1 MIYWLEQERGWLSR
15 LPGFWLQIETGTQ
28 EARFAGVIW
37 GSILD
42 KWWSEVPEGIQVQN
56 VTEPIIDELAR
67 EEGGYL
73 EGQDLLPQ
81 LGYSCCL
88 LIGPFPK

>member
-1 MIYWLEQERGWLSR
+1 MIWC
-15 LPGFWLQIETGTQ
+15 
-28 EARFAGVIW
+28 
-37 GSILD
+37 SILD

-56 VTEPIIDELAR
+56 VTEPITDELAR
-67 EEGGYL
+67 EEVGYL
-73 EGQDLLPQ
+73 QAQDLPPQ